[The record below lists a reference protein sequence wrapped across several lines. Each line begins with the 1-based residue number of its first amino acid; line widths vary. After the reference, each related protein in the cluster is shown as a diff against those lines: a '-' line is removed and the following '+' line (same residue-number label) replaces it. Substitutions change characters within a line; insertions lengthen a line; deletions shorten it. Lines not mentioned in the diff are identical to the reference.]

1 MTFWFA
7 NVIDIDIVIIA
18 SWGQIVTMCFQSA
31 YLLCMYIRQRNRFP
45 QSSTI
50 QTSNLSI
57 LRASVNEIIL
67 PLNNTNSKDMLLQRI
82 TAFLFEVI
90 IENKRSLVITQ
101 CYFSMGRT
109 KVDRVDFLMRI
120 SHCILAIERIF

>member
-1 MTFWFA
+1 
-7 NVIDIDIVIIA
+7 
-18 SWGQIVTMCFQSA
+18 
-31 YLLCMYIRQRNRFP
+31 MYIRQRNRFP